1 MVSIH
6 ASRQVGRIVVSY
18 EVQVISD
25 VVVFFTNMHRQNLT
39 SRVEPFVIIILA
51 LLSARLFLVFIIIV
65 VNRFCPVDYCVVVGD
80 DDQE

>member
-1 MVSIH
+1 
-6 ASRQVGRIVVSY
+6 
-18 EVQVISD
+18 
-25 VVVFFTNMHRQNLT
+25 MHRQNLT